1 MYQHNKWYD
10 RKRWKRRAK
19 LQLTLEPLCAGCLR
33 HGVVAPA
40 TIADHVVPHRG
51 NEQEFWFGK
60 LQSLCGSCH
69 SGEKAEVERRGFSC
83 AIGPDGWPIDE
94 KHPCYR

>member
-10 RKRWKRRAK
+10 KKRWKRRAK
-19 LQLTLEPLCAGCLR
+19 LQLTLEPLCAGCAR

-40 TIADHVVPHRG
+40 TIADHIVPHRG
-51 NEQEFWFGK
+51 NEQAFWFGK
-60 LQSLCGSCH
+60 LQSLCAPCH

-83 AIGPDGWPIDE
+83 TIGPDGYPTDGN
-94 KHPCYR
+94 HPFYR